1 MFCRKCGAQLQE
13 NAKFCVKCGA
23 PVSED
28 DGEASAA
35 ANVTT
40 DNKADYFIE
49 KEESAEGKS
58 KKTLLIIAIALLL
71 VLLMI
76 IVGVGI
82 SLLLFNNKTNTVV
95 EEKNETEEFTD
106 YENESGEA
114 VDTEEETTVETEPY
128 AGIKK
133 DVNIGVRQIDASKFP
148 EITLYASITDESGNS
163 LENLDRSNF
172 TVQEIV
178 DGTTTDATV
187 DDVYRVINGDHINV
201 NLVMDASGSM
211 EDYSKITQ
219 AKNAATALVN
229 QMKLSDGDQV
239 EVISFDDYVYL
250 EQEFTNDQT
259 SLNNAIQN
267 IDLGN
272 RTALYDGLYS
282 GLYQTYYQSGAKCVI
297 GFTDGMENASSY
309 SYQDVVDM
317 SKNTGIPVFIIGI
330 GEEYDIQELQNL
342 ANECSGQYY
351 SANVDDL
358 ESILE
363 DIYINIYHEQQDYYV
378 FKYKTQNVQNTTQFR
393 DVVVQT
399 SQTSEYNGYNKKS
412 YVPDADVTG
421 AFSGS
426 YMNKDFM
433 IADSDKRVVTTADL
447 EGMSLAEL
455 RIARNEI
462 FARHGRQFKD
472 TMLNQWFYSKVW
484 YLDIDRKYAPD
495 IFDATNPNP
504 LTEIELNNADF
515 IRDYEQNVMDNQDI
529 YPNAA
534 NMRLSDYDL
543 ALSKQ
548 VLKTALSQMQRYK
561 STTVLEENKRLV
573 QEAIDREDVQY

>member
-28 DGEASAA
+28 DGEA
-35 ANVTT
+35 
-40 DNKADYFIE
+40 
-49 KEESAEGKS
+49 SAEGKS

-114 VDTEEETTVETEPY
+114 VDTEEETTVETEQY
-128 AGIKK
+128 TGIKK

-495 IFDATNPNP
+495 IFDSSNPDP
-504 LTEIELNNADF
+504 LTKLELDNANF
-515 IRDYEQNVMDNQDI
+515 IKDYEQNIMDYQDI

>member
-40 DNKADYFIE
+40 DNKVDYFIE

-128 AGIKK
+128 TGIKK

-172 TVQEIV
+172 KVQEIV

-495 IFDATNPNP
+495 IFD
-504 LTEIELNNADF
+504 
-515 IRDYEQNVMDNQDI
+515 
-529 YPNAA
+529 
-534 NMRLSDYDL
+534 S
-543 ALSKQ
+543 
-548 VLKTALSQMQRYK
+548 
-561 STTVLEENKRLV
+561 
-573 QEAIDREDVQY
+573 

>member
-40 DNKADYFIE
+40 DNKADYFVE

-76 IVGVGI
+76 MVGVGI

-114 VDTEEETTVETEPY
+114 VDTEVETTVETEPY
-128 AGIKK
+128 TGIKK

-219 AKNAATALVN
+219 AKKAATALVN

-484 YLDIDRKYAPD
+484 YLDIDIKYAPD
-495 IFDATNPNP
+495 IFDSSNPDP
-504 LTEIELNNADF
+504 LTKLELDNANF
-515 IRDYEQNVMDNQDI
+515 IKDYEQNIMDYQDI